1 MVPQRQEYVGS
12 KLDSSVDTL
21 SQWIFLVSVSCSVQL
36 AFIYSQLRESPDCL
50 LCLNQSS
57 RAERQVDHLT
67 ATLAPISPF
76 SLNLQHWQCD
86 FITLPIKT
94 VLFSF
99 PLNWGSQ
106 YDLHG
111 HRNAV
116 GAMVASSQPAPW
128 ESLCAFPPPA
138 VLSSTCTPARLACW
152 RRKLGKESHCP
163 S

>member
-1 MVPQRQEYVGS
+1 M
-12 KLDSSVDTL
+12 DFSSFCFLFCLASLHLFTAEGIPRLFAL
-21 SQWIFLVSVSCSVQL
+21 SESVFSG
-36 AFIYSQLRESPDCL
+36 RKT
-50 LCLNQSS
+50 
-57 RAERQVDHLT
+57 DHLI
-67 ATLAPISPF
+67 ATLAQISPL
-76 SLNLQHWQCD
+76 SMNLHHWQCD
-86 FITLPIKT
+86 LIALSIKT